1 MKCPHCGTRV
11 VIPRRQSP
19 APPVSEPTPEAAPSA
34 ELTPARVDAA
44 HVEESDPTPR
54 MAFVYGALSV
64 GGVAAVTILFLL
76 MALLFQR
83 ILPTMPAR
91 PVAESSVPDPSP
103 PVPEAPRETLPVSV
117 PVAPETPEAPDSPGL
132 PAVPLATVEPATP
145 VLSTEEVVAKNEHAV
160 AFVKGRFS
168 SGTGFLVGDG
178 ILATNAHVIESELVD
193 DLEVHFPSA
202 PPAER
207 GPYTAQLVYED
218 SRRDLAFLLVPSK
231 LAPLTLAPSN
241 ARFRRGQD
249 LVAIGCPGIDGAGAL
264 QNAVSRG
271 ILSTELV
278 YGGQKWVQIDMAIN
292 SGNSGGPVINS
303 AGHAVGVATLKAS
316 GKDGLAFCVPAADV
330 RLALAS
336 LGGQPALRSAEVAS
350 LHRARV
356 CCLYVARVGSV
367 YLLGMDLY
375 AESAQRALAEGRP
388 VAEQVK
394 RVADKIEPDLETIR
408 TRFVGDI
415 VPIMRQV
422 TADTNIPWQ
431 ARSQIR
437 ELWTNYNTVK
447 QHVARPRGSVEAY
460 RQSAEELRRQHE
472 RLMASLHQ
480 SLGVEVEK

>member
-1 MKCPHCGTRV
+1 V
-11 VIPRRQSP
+11 VIPPRP
-19 APPVSEPTPEAAPSA
+19 APSAPVRESTPDAAPSA

-54 MAFVYGALSV
+54 LAFVYGALSV
-64 GGVAAVTILFLL
+64 GGVAAVAILFLL

-83 ILPTMPAR
+83 VLPTMPAVR
-91 PVAESSVPDPSP
+91 PVAEARVPDSSP
-103 PVPEAPRETLPVSV
+103 PVPDSPRETLPVSAPVV
-117 PVAPETPEAPDSPGL
+117 PEEPEAPDSPDL
-132 PAVPLATVEPATP
+132 PAAPSVAVEPPTP
-145 VLSTEEVVAKNEHAV
+145 VLNTEEVVAKNEHAV
-160 AFVKGRFS
+160 AFVKGRIS
-168 SGTGFLVGDG
+168 SGTGFLVADG
-178 ILATNAHVIESELVD
+178 ILATNAHVVESELVD

-202 PPAER
+202 SREEQ
-207 GPYTAQLVYED
+207 GPYQAQLVYED

-231 LAPLTLAPSN
+231 LAPLALAPAN

-278 YGGQKWVQIDMAIN
+278 LGGQKWVQIDMAIN
-292 SGNSGGPVINS
+292 SGNSGGPVIS
-303 AGHAVGVATLKAS
+303 STGHAVGVATLKAR
-316 GKDGLAFCVPAADV
+316 GKDGLAFCIPAADV

-336 LGGQPALRSAEVAS
+336 LGSQPALRSAEVAS

-356 CCLYVARVGSV
+356 CCLYVARVSSV

-375 AESAQRALAEGRP
+375 AESAQRALADGRP
-388 VAEQVK
+388 VGEQVK

-415 VPIMRQV
+415 VPVLRLV
-422 TADTNIPWQ
+422 TADTNIPWGV
-431 ARSQIR
+431 RNQIR

-447 QHVARPRGSVEAY
+447 QHVERPRGSVEAY
-460 RQSAEELRRQHE
+460 RQSAEGLRRQHE
-472 RLMASLHQ
+472 QLMAALHL
-480 SLGVEVEK
+480 SLGVEVGR